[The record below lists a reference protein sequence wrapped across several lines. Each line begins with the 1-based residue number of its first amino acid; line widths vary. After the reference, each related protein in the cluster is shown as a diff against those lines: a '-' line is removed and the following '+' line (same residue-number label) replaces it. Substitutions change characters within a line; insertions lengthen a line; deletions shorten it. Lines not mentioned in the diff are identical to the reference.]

1 MAARAAAGLGQLK
14 GVAMKLGQILS
25 FAIDEV
31 PVELREALEALQT
44 TSPPRP
50 FAEMA
55 PVIER
60 ALRRPVGDAF
70 ARIEPVPVAAA
81 SIGQVHRG
89 RLGDGTE
96 VAVKVQYPDIAAA
109 VRADVANLSLLV
121 RSVRLLAPRVDAQR
135 VALEL
140 RERVLEEL
148 DYVAEARHQAAFASR
163 FKGHPFISVPRV
175 IASHSAAE
183 VLTSEYVEGLRYQ
196 DAVGGGEDARSRQG
210 EILFRFLYR
219 CMFDWGTFDADPHP
233 GNYLFDGGGRRVTFV
248 DFGCV
253 KSLPAP
259 VLRAWRSFIRARL
272 EGDPAASR
280 EHALSLG
287 FVDAG
292 ADASGDRVVDALTRL
307 YLPFGRDGP
316 QRIPSLWSGV
326 SLKDVFGKQFAEV
339 RQHLRVPKDLV
350 FVNRTLAG
358 MYMVLSRLG
367 ATANWWRIARECVCG
382 ESPSTPLGRAER
394 AWADRRHQTR

>member
-1 MAARAAAGLGQLK
+1 
-14 GVAMKLGQILS
+14 MKLGQILS
-25 FAIDEV
+25 FAIDDV

-50 FAEMA
+50 FPEMA

-60 ALRRPVGDAF
+60 ALRRPVRDAF
-70 ARIEPVPVAAA
+70 ARLDPVPVAAA

-89 RLGDGTE
+89 LLEDGTE

-163 FKGHPFISVPRV
+163 FEGHPFISVPRV

-183 VLTSEYVEGLRYQ
+183 VLTSQYVEGLRYQ
-196 DAVGGGEDARSRQG
+196 DALGGGEDARSRQG

-233 GNYLFDGGGRRVTFV
+233 GNYLFDSGGRRVTFV

-259 VLRAWRSFIRARL
+259 VLRSWRSFIRAGL

-280 EHALSLG
+280 EHALRLG

-292 ADASGDRVVDALTRL
+292 SDASGDRVVDALTRL

-316 QRIPSLWSGV
+316 RRIPSLWSGM
-326 SLKDVFGKQFAEV
+326 SLKDVLGKQFAEV

-350 FVNRTLAG
+350 FANRTLAG

-367 ATANWWRIARECVCG
+367 ATANWGRIAREYVCG

-394 AWADRRHQTR
+394 AWADRRHET